1 MRCVKC
7 GRALGATPA
16 ATVQTRQGLSAWGP
30 VCARRAGLISP
41 KRRER
46 ALPLRTVRAT
56 TAADDE
62 QLPLEFAA

>member
-1 MRCVKC
+1 MRCIKC
-7 GRALGATPA
+7 GRALGAIPA
-16 ATVQTRQGLSAWGP
+16 ATVKTAQGLSAWGP
-30 VCARRAGLISP
+30 VCARRAGLIEP

-46 ALPLRTVRAT
+46 ALPLRAGKVT

>member
-7 GRALGATPA
+7 GRALGAIPA
-16 ATVQTRQGLSAWGP
+16 ATVKTRQGLSAWGP
-30 VCARRAGLISP
+30 VCARRAGLIAP

-46 ALPLRTVRAT
+46 ALTLRAVKAT
-56 TAADDE
+56 AAADDE